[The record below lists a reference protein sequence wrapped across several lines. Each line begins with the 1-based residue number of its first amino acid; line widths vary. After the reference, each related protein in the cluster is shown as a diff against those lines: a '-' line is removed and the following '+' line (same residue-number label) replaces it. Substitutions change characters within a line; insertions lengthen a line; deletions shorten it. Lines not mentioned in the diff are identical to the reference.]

1 VVRADSIEIM
11 LDALK
16 RLLRGPSDADRARHA
31 LGTWCTEQGYTLR
44 SVKQS
49 EGFVIDGKPGTGAW
63 RLEWGPSQRRY
74 VKGHELRL
82 RCEPGLAPGLQALV
96 LDKPLQQE
104 MEREVFEEYV
114 EDTKTRIDTSTPP
127 EMRWLVMLQ
136 KIKPEGAAPWK
147 HQFSAVA
154 NDAQWASSWLGGVTA
169 DALARLSLEAR
180 QPMVL
185 MLNRGRLTLRT
196 AMQNPD
202 PEALKP
208 WVQLFECATAS
219 ALAVSS
225 AD

>member
-1 VVRADSIEIM
+1 M

-16 RLLRGPSDADRARHA
+16 RLLRGASDADRLRQA
-31 LGTWCTEQGYTLR
+31 LGAWCAEQGYTLR

-49 EGFVIDGKPGTGAW
+49 EGFVIDGKPGMAAW

-136 KIKPEGAAPWK
+136 KIKAEGAAPWRQ
-147 HQFSAVA
+147 QFSAVA
-154 NDAQWASSWLGGVTA
+154 NDVQWASSWLGGDTA
-169 DALARLSLEAR
+169 HALAGLALEAG

-196 AMQNPD
+196 AMES
-202 PEALKP
+202 PEPQALKP
-208 WVQLFECATAS
+208 WVHLFECATAG
-219 ALAVSS
+219 ALAASS
-225 AD
+225 AA

>member
-1 VVRADSIEIM
+1 M

-16 RLLRGPSDADRARHA
+16 RLLRGSSASDQARQA
-31 LGTWCTEQGYTLR
+31 LASWCAERGFTLR
-44 SVKQS
+44 AVKQS
-49 EGFVIDGKPGTGAW
+49 EGFVIDGPAGPAAW

-74 VKGHELRL
+74 VKGVEMRL

-96 LDKPLQQE
+96 LDRPLQQE

-136 KIKPEGAAPWK
+136 KVKPDGAAAWK
-147 HQFSAVA
+147 TRFAAVA
-154 NDAQWASSWLGGVTA
+154 NDPQWASRWLAGDTGN
-169 DALARLSLEAR
+169 ALANIALQAG

-196 AMQNPD
+196 PMENPD
-202 PEALKP
+202 PAAVEAWLRLFELATAEAL
-208 WVQLFECATAS
+208 AA
-219 ALAVSS
+219 SS
-225 AD
+225 AN

>member
-1 VVRADSIEIM
+1 M

-16 RLLRGPSDADRARHA
+16 RLLWGSSDSDRARQA
-31 LGTWCTEQGYTLR
+31 LAAWCAEQGYTLR
-44 SVKQS
+44 NVKQS
-49 EGFVIDGKPGTGAW
+49 EGFVIDGQPGPAAW

-74 VKGHELRL
+74 VKGHEMRL
-82 RCEPGLAPGLQALV
+82 RCEPGLASGLQALV

-136 KIKPEGAAPWK
+136 KIKADGSAAWK
-147 HQFSAVA
+147 QRFSAVA
-154 NDAQWASSWLGGVTA
+154 NDAQWASRWLAGDTG
-169 DALARLSLEAR
+169 DALASISLNAG

-196 AMQNPD
+196 PMDNPD
-202 PEALKP
+202 PAVLVP
-208 WVQLFECATAS
+208 WLHLFERATAGS
-219 ALAVSS
+219 LAVTN
-225 AD
+225 AA

>member
-1 VVRADSIEIM
+1 M

-16 RLLRGPSDADRARHA
+16 RWLRGSSDADRARQA
-31 LGTWCTEQGYTLR
+31 LAAWCAEQGYTLR
-44 SVKQS
+44 NVKQS
-49 EGFVIDGKPGTGAW
+49 EGFVIDGPAGPAAW

-74 VKGHELRL
+74 VKGSEMRL

-136 KIKPEGAAPWK
+136 KVKTDGAAAWK
-147 HQFSAVA
+147 TRFSAVA
-154 NDAQWASSWLGGVTA
+154 NDAQWASRWLTGDTGS
-169 DALARLSLEAR
+169 ALADISLQAG

-196 AMQNPD
+196 PLENPD
-202 PEALKP
+202 PAAVKP
-208 WVQLFECATAS
+208 WLHLFERATVG
-219 ALAVSS
+219 ALAANS

>member
-1 VVRADSIEIM
+1 M
-11 LDALK
+11 LDVLK
-16 RLLRGPSDADRARHA
+16 RLLRGSSASDLARAA
-31 LGTWCTEQGYTLR
+31 LSAWCAEQGYTLR

-49 EGFVIDGKPGTGAW
+49 EGFVIDGPAGPAAW

-74 VKGHELRL
+74 VKGQEMRL

-136 KIKPEGAAPWK
+136 KIKTDSAAGWK
-147 HQFSAVA
+147 QRFSAVA
-154 NDAQWASSWLGGVTA
+154 NDVEWASRWLSGDTGE
-169 DALARLSLEAR
+169 ALAGMVLGPG
-180 QPMVL
+180 QPLVL

-196 AMQNPD
+196 PMENPD
-202 PEALKP
+202 PSSLGP
-208 WVQLFECATAS
+208 WLRLFELAIQGAEEAS
-219 ALAVSS
+219 RAGQAP
-225 AD
+225 A